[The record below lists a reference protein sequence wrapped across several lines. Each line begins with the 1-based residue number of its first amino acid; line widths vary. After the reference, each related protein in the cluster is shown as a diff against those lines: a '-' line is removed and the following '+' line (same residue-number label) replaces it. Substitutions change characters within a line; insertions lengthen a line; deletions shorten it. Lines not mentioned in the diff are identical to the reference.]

1 MRFGPLTLKSN
12 LFLSP
17 LAGYTNLP
25 FRLVVREVGG
35 TGLCTTDLV
44 NARSLLEKNKN
55 AFKLIETRPADS
67 PLAVQLF
74 GSVSGEM
81 RDAAQ
86 ILESLGFASVDINMG
101 CPVRKVCNVGGGSAM
116 MIPQGGTKTAALVRG
131 MVNAVK
137 IPVTAK
143 MRLGWDDA
151 NLTAPDLA
159 RVLEDAGVAAVFVHG
174 RTREQGFG
182 GTVNLAGIRAVVQA
196 VKNIPVI
203 GNGDVTT
210 PEAAKKMF
218 DETGCAGVSIGRG
231 AFYNPWI
238 FQHTLQ
244 YLGRAGSPQP
254 AAGGASVPASRLGE
268 RTSTG
273 SSVASPHQ
281 KDDGAM
287 GTSRPAS
294 TEGERPPEP
303 PFADRVRVMCRHL
316 DLMIEVFGEEP
327 GCRMFRKV
335 APWHAK
341 RFGPCRE
348 FNKRVVQVSTRAE
361 FHEVLEKYTR
371 WRQQFLD
378 TNGELQPRFR
388 PPPLVASFMRDKP
401 TSTQRE
407 HIPVPKGPVEV
418 W

>member
-1 MRFGPLTLKSN
+1 
-12 LFLSP
+12 
-17 LAGYTNLP
+17 
-25 FRLVVREVGG
+25 
-35 TGLCTTDLV
+35 
-44 NARSLLEKNKN
+44 
-55 AFKLIETRPADS
+55 
-67 PLAVQLF
+67 
-74 GSVSGEM
+74 
-81 RDAAQ
+81 
-86 ILESLGFASVDINMG
+86 MG

-116 MIPQGGTKTAALVRG
+116 MTELTKTAALVRG
-131 MVNAVK
+131 MVEAVK

-159 RVLEDAGVAAVFVHG
+159 QVLEDAGVAAIFVHG

-238 FQHTLQ
+238 FQHTLH
-244 YLGRAGSPQP
+244 YLNSFRRGELRESQISQTPDKVGGSCN
-254 AAGGASVPASRLGE
+254 
-268 RTSTG
+268 
-273 SSVASPHQ
+273 SPL
-281 KDDGAM
+281 
-287 GTSRPAS
+287 RN
-294 TEGERPPEP
+294 EGLLPEP
-303 PFADRVRVMCRHL
+303 TFAERVRVMCRHL
-316 DLMIEVFGEEP
+316 DLMIEVFGEKQ
-327 GCRMFRKV
+327 GCRMFRKI
-335 APWHAK
+335 APWHAR

-361 FHEVLEKYTR
+361 FHDVLENYTR

-378 TNGELQPRFR
+378 GNGELQPRFR
-388 PPPLVASFMRDKP
+388 PPPLVASFMQGPVPSR
-401 TSTQRE
+401 RE
-407 HIPVPKGPVEV
+407 QIPVPKGPVEV

>member
-1 MRFGPLTLKSN
+1 MR
-12 LFLSP
+12 
-17 LAGYTNLP
+17 
-25 FRLVVREVGG
+25 EIGG
-35 TGLCTTDLV
+35 VGLCTTDLV

-74 GSVSGEM
+74 GSVPEEM

-116 MIPQGGTKTAALVRG
+116 MTELAKTAALVRG

-143 MRLGWDDA
+143 MRLGWDDD

-159 RVLEDAGVAAVFVHG
+159 RVLEDAGVAAIFVHG

-238 FQHTLQ
+238 FQHTLH
-244 YLGRAGSPQP
+244 YLQSFRQGR
-254 AAGGASVPASRLGE
+254 
-268 RTSTG
+268 
-273 SSVASPHQ
+273 VA
-281 KDDGAM
+281 
-287 GTSRPAS
+287 R
-294 TEGERPPEP
+294 
-303 PFADRVRVMCRHL
+303 
-316 DLMIEVFGEEP
+316 
-327 GCRMFRKV
+327 
-335 APWHAK
+335 
-341 RFGPCRE
+341 
-348 FNKRVVQVSTRAE
+348 
-361 FHEVLEKYTR
+361 
-371 WRQQFLD
+371 
-378 TNGELQPRFR
+378 
-388 PPPLVASFMRDKP
+388 
-401 TSTQRE
+401 
-407 HIPVPKGPVEV
+407 VPKF
-418 W
+418 